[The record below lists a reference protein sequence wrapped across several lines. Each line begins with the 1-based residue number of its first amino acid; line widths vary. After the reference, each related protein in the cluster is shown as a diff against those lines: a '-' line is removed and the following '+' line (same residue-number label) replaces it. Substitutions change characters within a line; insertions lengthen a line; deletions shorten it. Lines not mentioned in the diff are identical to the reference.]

1 MGINLRYP
9 GIFLF
14 GVLIIALVCLA
25 AFLLRRRRRDRI
37 RIRAANTDRLKM
49 HPLYQRKL
57 VQARI
62 FRILAAAGII
72 LALAASVLLS
82 SRPYRRDAVRDPV
95 TRRDIFLCVD
105 LSSSSYAGVKDLVN
119 EFGRT
124 IDGLDGDRIG
134 ISLFNTSSI
143 QYVPMTDDY
152 VFARE
157 RLDALAGYLSAEE
170 EFMADYVQKYDSVY
184 DIPESERPRYDEL
197 NGILSTFDEGI
208 TAGYEFKGT
217 SAVGEGLAS
226 CLFSFPELNKEKRTR
241 IILFVTDNHEELLE
255 DPLVTLE
262 ESAEMCAQDKVTVFG
277 IYPAGRQAAQGSAES
292 RGSADGSTAS
302 EEMRRMKSAVELTG
316 GSFYETGS
324 SITAEQILDDI
335 ASQAIVDTNTAV
347 ASLDQDT
354 PLFWV
359 CLLTAGFILIAGTTL
374 FYVLRRGI
382 RKGSFSRKLTAAVLL
397 GLMAVSIIVIAVR
410 PMYLSPSA
418 EIMTRNLD
426 VAFVVDTTIS
436 MWAEDHK
443 IQLPTQPGSG
453 LPGSRTNSSVPQ
465 TRMDGVKK
473 DIYSIMN
480 ALPGSNFSLIRFDNG
495 AEIMTP
501 FTQDINAVYDMVNDL
516 SMPAYATARGSTLNT
531 AHDALKAILESAG
544 RKGRNRKTIVFIFSD
559 GETTD
564 GSDLMSFADLNG
576 MIDDGAVLGYGTA
589 EGGEMY
595 YPGRGYVKNTT
606 TGQNALS
613 CIDEKSLRAIAD
625 DLDLT
630 YINETR
636 DSLSLE
642 GLKGTSLG
650 GRLRLIRMM
659 SRDAAFANGDRAGY
673 EETYHYFAAAAGLVL
688 LIWLFLTIYRGGV
701 A

>member
-292 RGSADGSTAS
+292 RGSADSSTAS

-359 CLLTAGFILIAGTTL
+359 CLLIAGFILIAGTTL

-443 IQLPTQPGSG
+443 IQLPTQPGRG

-516 SMPAYATARGSTLNT
+516 S
-531 AHDALKAILESAG
+531 I
-544 RKGRNRKTIVFIFSD
+544 RKTIVFIFSD

-589 EGGEMY
+589 EGGQMY

-613 CIDEKSLRAIAD
+613 RIDEKSLRAIAD

-636 DSLSLE
+636 DALSLE

>member
-277 IYPAGRQAAQGSAES
+277 IYPAGRQAAQN
-292 RGSADGSTAS
+292 RQITIHTTM
-302 EEMRRMKSAVELTG
+302 MR
-316 GSFYETGS
+316 F
-324 SITAEQILDDI
+324 I
-335 ASQAIVDTNTAV
+335 
-347 ASLDQDT
+347 SLS
-354 PLFWV
+354 PLFALYRNQ
-359 CLLTAGFILIAGTTL
+359 C
-374 FYVLRRGI
+374 
-382 RKGSFSRKLTAAVLL
+382 
-397 GLMAVSIIVIAVR
+397 SI
-410 PMYLSPSA
+410 
-418 EIMTRNLD
+418 
-426 VAFVVDTTIS
+426 
-436 MWAEDHK
+436 
-443 IQLPTQPGSG
+443 
-453 LPGSRTNSSVPQ
+453 
-465 TRMDGVKK
+465 
-473 DIYSIMN
+473 SI
-480 ALPGSNFSLIRFDNG
+480 
-495 AEIMTP
+495 
-501 FTQDINAVYDMVNDL
+501 
-516 SMPAYATARGSTLNT
+516 
-531 AHDALKAILESAG
+531 
-544 RKGRNRKTIVFIFSD
+544 
-559 GETTD
+559 
-564 GSDLMSFADLNG
+564 
-576 MIDDGAVLGYGTA
+576 
-589 EGGEMY
+589 
-595 YPGRGYVKNTT
+595 
-606 TGQNALS
+606 
-613 CIDEKSLRAIAD
+613 
-625 DLDLT
+625 
-630 YINETR
+630 
-636 DSLSLE
+636 
-642 GLKGTSLG
+642 
-650 GRLRLIRMM
+650 
-659 SRDAAFANGDRAGY
+659 
-673 EETYHYFAAAAGLVL
+673 
-688 LIWLFLTIYRGGV
+688 
-701 A
+701 

>member
-1 MGINLRYP
+1 
-9 GIFLF
+9 
-14 GVLIIALVCLA
+14 
-25 AFLLRRRRRDRI
+25 
-37 RIRAANTDRLKM
+37 
-49 HPLYQRKL
+49 
-57 VQARI
+57 
-62 FRILAAAGII
+62 
-72 LALAASVLLS
+72 
-82 SRPYRRDAVRDPV
+82 
-95 TRRDIFLCVD
+95 
-105 LSSSSYAGVKDLVN
+105 
-119 EFGRT
+119 
-124 IDGLDGDRIG
+124 
-134 ISLFNTSSI
+134 
-143 QYVPMTDDY
+143 
-152 VFARE
+152 
-157 RLDALAGYLSAEE
+157 
-170 EFMADYVQKYDSVY
+170 
-184 DIPESERPRYDEL
+184 
-197 NGILSTFDEGI
+197 
-208 TAGYEFKGT
+208 
-217 SAVGEGLAS
+217 
-226 CLFSFPELNKEKRTR
+226 
-241 IILFVTDNHEELLE
+241 
-255 DPLVTLE
+255 
-262 ESAEMCAQDKVTVFG
+262 
-277 IYPAGRQAAQGSAES
+277 
-292 RGSADGSTAS
+292 
-302 EEMRRMKSAVELTG
+302 
-316 GSFYETGS
+316 
-324 SITAEQILDDI
+324 
-335 ASQAIVDTNTAV
+335 
-347 ASLDQDT
+347 
-354 PLFWV
+354 
-359 CLLTAGFILIAGTTL
+359 
-374 FYVLRRGI
+374 
-382 RKGSFSRKLTAAVLL
+382 
-397 GLMAVSIIVIAVR
+397 
-410 PMYLSPSA
+410 
-418 EIMTRNLD
+418 MTRNLE

-589 EGGEMY
+589 EGGQMY

-636 DSLSLE
+636 DALSLE